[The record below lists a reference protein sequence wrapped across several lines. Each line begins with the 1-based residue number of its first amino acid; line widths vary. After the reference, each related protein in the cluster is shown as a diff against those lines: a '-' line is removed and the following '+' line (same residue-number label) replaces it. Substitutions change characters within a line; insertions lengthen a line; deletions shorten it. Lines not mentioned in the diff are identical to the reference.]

1 MFFRLPTVPRPQD
14 CRVGE
19 SVTSSPSRVSLARS
33 LDRSQVTC
41 SPARQSWRTSSNLKQ
56 SRCSRACL
64 SLETPATQTILSEW
78 STSEE
83 NYLAFFSCG
92 SIHYLNLRFCNTL
105 GQRNCVSEVFII
117 ILFFVHRAKLK
128 TFTLCADCSKISSG
142 NWPNHWL
149 RTNFGRHS
157 WMLQVRPLTKYHFHL
172 PESSTVFDWA
182 SWNNLD

>member
-105 GQRNCVSEVFII
+105 GQRTCVSEVFII
-117 ILFFVHRAKLK
+117 ILFLS
-128 TFTLCADCSKISSG
+128 TEQS
-142 NWPNHWL
+142 W
-149 RTNFGRHS
+149 RHS
-157 WMLQVRPLTKYHFHL
+157 RCVRIAQRFLQETGRTTGYVQTLVGIRGCCK
-172 PESSTVFDWA
+172 
-182 SWNNLD
+182 